1 MSGLWLRARVL
12 GRLGVVAECL
22 WVPLN
27 LIASARAAVGAPGPS
42 PSSTTVSGNR
52 GVGCLCDRMGPEM
65 QRRPGPGPAVRGGP
79 NLLGGLRVCPG
90 GPSR

>member
-42 PSSTTVSGNR
+42 PSSTTASGDRRTGVSLR
-52 GVGCLCDRMGPEM
+52 SDGP
-65 QRRPGPGPAVRGGP
+65 
-79 NLLGGLRVCPG
+79 
-90 GPSR
+90 

>member
-42 PSSTTVSGNR
+42 PSSATASGDSGTGVSLR
-52 GVGCLCDRMGPEM
+52 SDGP
-65 QRRPGPGPAVRGGP
+65 
-79 NLLGGLRVCPG
+79 
-90 GPSR
+90 